1 MLLRSFKRQAFVTS
15 LYSRRCYTTLERSA
29 ARSSRGLRLSVVG
42 SGALTA
48 TLMLGWGY
56 SLCAD
61 TPPLSRE
68 HAPTPLPQ
76 LLTSYIVYSV
86 CSIPGLV
93 DASPALLALCT
104 SIPGLRQLT
113 EAFVRATFFA
123 QVRSRAS
130 YEVDRGI
137 DHKKCR
143 TQFVGGDTA
152 HACLPLI
159 RRLRAENKGTL
170 LVYSVEVDENGAADG
185 ARSTGE
191 PLHKHIVQEMIR
203 AIDVAADFEDSRA
216 RETIGSGRRTWVA
229 VKLVSFIFHWSK
241 RKLKRNGGE

>member
-1 MLLRSFKRQAFVTS
+1 MLARSFKRPAFVTS
-15 LYSRRCYTTLERSA
+15 LYSRRCHTAFGRSG
-29 ARSSRGLRLSVVG
+29 ARSSRGLRTSVVG
-42 SGALTA
+42 SGVLTA
-48 TLMLGWGY
+48 TLMFGWGY

-68 HAPTPLPQ
+68 SAPTPLPQ
-76 LLTSYIVYSV
+76 LVTSYVVYSI

-104 SIPGLRQLT
+104 SMPGLRQLT

-130 YEVDRGI
+130 DEVNKGI
-137 DHKKCR
+137 NHKKYR
-143 TQFVGGDTA
+143 TQFDGGDTA

-159 RRLRAENKGTL
+159 RKLRAENKGTL
-170 LVYSVEVDENGAADG
+170 LVYSVEVDENGAADN
-185 ARSTGE
+185 ARSMVE
-191 PLHKHIVQEMIR
+191 PLHKHTVQEMIR
-203 AIDVAADFEDSRA
+203 AIDVAADFEDSQA

-229 VKLVSFIFHWSK
+229 VKLVSFIYHWSD
-241 RKLKRNGGE
+241 LN